1 MGWWDVHLWVKDT
14 HRCFDYAHG
23 LIKHHLRKH
32 LALTILQ
39 DRCNVQPQILRVQLR
54 RERVGQT
61 LPLSCRDL
69 HAISLRCQVAHDL
82 RWIRGSRSIE
92 QSGQRAADYLH
103 GYGGGLVVGD
113 IEDGAGGMVVDQF
126 DPEDFGLWEGRAD
139 LDGEGRR
146 LKFRFVAEFSA
157 FGDLLDVFDLKKG

>member
-1 MGWWDVHLWVKDT
+1 
-14 HRCFDYAHG
+14 
-23 LIKHHLRKH
+23 
-32 LALTILQ
+32 
-39 DRCNVQPQILRVQLR
+39 
-54 RERVGQT
+54 
-61 LPLSCRDL
+61 
-69 HAISLRCQVAHDL
+69 
-82 RWIRGSRSIE
+82 
-92 QSGQRAADYLH
+92 LH